1 MVLWIFRAIFV
12 LASAGTAYS
21 IGRDLGQPFNMLVAG
36 IAVSVLAIAAEA
48 LISRGPIALISS
60 IVFGALLGLLF
71 ATLTVSV
78 LGLALPAELMAMPGL
93 REDLTGALV
102 VIYTYLGIAF
112 IYQSRDK
119 FNLIVPYVEFRR
131 EKDRPRPVV
140 LDTNVIIDGRIGDL
154 LRTGIFDGPVLVPQV
169 VLQELH
175 QIADSDD
182 KLRRDRGRLGLDI
195 LNKAME
201 DPELDVRIQDVAP
214 DEERPV
220 DQQLIRIAKM
230 VNGRLM
236 TNDFNLNRMATLEG
250 VSVVNLNELANAVKP
265 IALPDEQIRVKLLK
279 PGEQPGQGIAYLQDG
294 TMVVVEDAVHMV
306 GQEVEVVVTNTITR
320 ETGRIV
326 FARRIGAGSGRRSD
340 R

>member
-1 MVLWIFRAIFV
+1 MVLWVFRAIFV

-21 IGRDLGQPFNMLVAG
+21 IGRDVGQEYTMLVGG
-36 IAVSVLAIAAEA
+36 IVGSVLVIAAEA
-48 LISRGPIALISS
+48 FISRGPIALISS

-78 LGLALPAELMAMPGL
+78 LGLALPDIPDSV
-93 REDLTGALV
+93 RSDLTGAFV
-102 VIYTYLGIAF
+102 VIYTYLGVAF

-131 EKDRPRPVV
+131 NEDRPRPIV

-154 LRTGIFDGPVLVPQV
+154 LKTGIFDGPVLVPQV

-175 QIADSDD
+175 QIADSED
-182 KLRRDRGRLGLDI
+182 KMRRERGRLGLET
-195 LNKAME
+195 LNKATE
-201 DPELDVRIQDVAP
+201 DPNLDVRVQDIAP
-214 DEERPV
+214 ESDRPV

-250 VSVVNLNELANAVKP
+250 VAVVNLNELANAVKP
-265 IALPDEQIRVKLLK
+265 IALPDEQIRIKLMK
-279 PGEQPGQGIAYLQDG
+279 PGEQPGQGIGYLPDG
-294 TMVVVEDAVHMV
+294 TMVVVEDAVHLV
-306 GQEVEVVVTNTITR
+306 GQEVDVVVRNTITR

-326 FARRIGAGSGRRSD
+326 FARRIGAGGGHRSD

>member
-21 IGRDLGQPFNMLVAG
+21 IGRDVGQEYTMLVGG
-36 IAVSVLAIAAEA
+36 IVGSVLVIAAEA
-48 LISRGPIALISS
+48 FISRGPIALISS

-78 LGLALPAELMAMPGL
+78 LGLALSGRSWTAIRG
-93 REDLTGALV
+93 DLTGALV
-102 VIYTYLGIAF
+102 VIYSYLGIAF

-131 EKDRPRPVV
+131 EEDRPRPVV

-154 LRTGIFDGPVLVPQV
+154 LKTGIFDGPVLVPQV

-182 KLRRDRGRLGLDI
+182 KLRRERGRLGLET

-201 DPELDVRIQDVAP
+201 DPELDVRVQDIAP
-214 DEERPV
+214 ESDRPV

-250 VSVVNLNELANAVKP
+250 VGVVNLNELANAVKP
-265 IALPDEQIRVKLLK
+265 IALPDEQIRLKLIK
-279 PGEQPGQGIAYLQDG
+279 PGEQPGQGIGYLPDG
-294 TMVVVEDAVHMV
+294 TMVVVEDSVHLV
-306 GQEVEVVVTNTITR
+306 GQEVDVVVRNTITR

-326 FARRIGAGSGRRSD
+326 FARRLGAGGGHRHD